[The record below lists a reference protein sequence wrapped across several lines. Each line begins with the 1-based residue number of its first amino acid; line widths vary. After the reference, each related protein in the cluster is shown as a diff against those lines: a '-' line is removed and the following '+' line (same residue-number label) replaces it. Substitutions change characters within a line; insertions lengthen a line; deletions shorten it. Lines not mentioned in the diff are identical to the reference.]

1 MVASD
6 AGEGVAGSG
15 ILKGRKEKEFWNEV
29 FEERT
34 MKENALSKQVQ
45 EAISSG
51 NLAQFMK
58 ENLEK
63 GNLSI
68 VGVAALCGVS
78 DTSII
83 RGSAFGSKR
92 IAEKLESKG
101 FEASALV
108 EEGFNSVATWLT
120 IEYFAYDSEA
130 KAVFAKA
137 IARTFGAFGV
147 KSAFDEVLGT
157 RQNVAQ
163 LPVRSI
169 REIDEFAT
177 VVGKRFGRHVEESCL
192 ILNLRRHYP
201 DMEVPE
207 IPAEQRSSLPSPEAF
222 LRPTEIAEKLGILF
236 KTGRGNAAKV
246 NTLLKELGYQ
256 VKSDG
261 SPPWTPTEK
270 GKPFCE
276 LKPIDTG
283 SKSDKF
289 QLLWRV
295 SIIDELRN
303 NGMEVAA

>member
-1 MVASD
+1 
-6 AGEGVAGSG
+6 
-15 ILKGRKEKEFWNEV
+15 
-29 FEERT
+29 

-45 EAISSG
+45 EAINAG
-51 NLAQFMK
+51 TLAKFMR
-58 ENLEK
+58 ENLEGK
-63 GNLSI
+63 NLSI
-68 VGVAALCGVS
+68 AGVAALCSVA
-78 DTSII
+78 DKSII
-83 RGSAFGSKR
+83 NGGSFNSAAL
-92 IAEKLESKG
+92 AEKLESKG
-101 FEASALV
+101 FDAGSLV

-120 IEYFAYDSEA
+120 IEYFAYESKA

-147 KSAFDEVLGT
+147 KAAFDEVLGVAP
-157 RQNVAQ
+157 NVRQ
-163 LPVRSI
+163 LPRRSI
-169 REIDEFAT
+169 SEIDEFAT
-177 VVGKRFGRHVEESCL
+177 VLGKRFGPHVEESCL

-207 IPAEQRSSLPSPEAF
+207 ISAEQRTSLPLPEA
-222 LRPTEIAEKLGILF
+222 LMRPTDIGEKLGILF

-295 SIIDELRN
+295 SIIDELRDQN
-303 NGMEVAA
+303 EGGVAA

>member
-1 MVASD
+1 
-6 AGEGVAGSG
+6 
-15 ILKGRKEKEFWNEV
+15 
-29 FEERT
+29 

-45 EAISSG
+45 EAINAG
-51 NLAQFMK
+51 TLAKFMR
-58 ENLEK
+58 ENLEGK
-63 GNLSI
+63 NLSI
-68 VGVAALCGVS
+68 AGVAALCSVA
-78 DTSII
+78 DKSII
-83 RGSAFGSKR
+83 NGGSFNSAAL
-92 IAEKLESKG
+92 AEKLENKG
-101 FEASALV
+101 FDAGSLV

-120 IEYFAYDSEA
+120 IEYFAYESKA

-147 KSAFDEVLGT
+147 KAAFDEVLGVAP
-157 RQNVAQ
+157 NVRQ
-163 LPVRSI
+163 LPRRSI
-169 REIDEFAT
+169 SEIDEFAT
-177 VVGKRFGRHVEESCL
+177 VLGKRFGPHVEESCL

-207 IPAEQRSSLPSPEAF
+207 ISAEQRTSLPLPEA
-222 LRPTEIAEKLGILF
+222 LMRPTDIGEKLGILF

-295 SIIDELRN
+295 SIIDELRDQN
-303 NGMEVAA
+303 EGGVAA